1 MFSLGSRGRNSSWGL
16 KLHNLSLFDKI
27 LKLIWL
33 KRFIISK
40 CKWTVFPNDF
50 ELSNAFISGSD
61 YLERITEAT
70 SGIFWLDVIK
80 GFEKDAVLGQDLKNN
95 SPLWMNPNLRIL
107 IKREWLNKG
116 INTIAYFLGPMRC
129 IIPMS
134 EFMENFNVKTL
145 FLEYKS
151 ITIKIKNFV
160 EWKEIPLNA
169 ESAARNSS
177 LNVLLNLSENGC
189 S

>member
-1 MFSLGSRGRNSSWGL
+1 MGCF
-16 KLHNLSLFDKI
+16 F
-27 LKLIWL
+27 
-33 KRFIISK
+33 
-40 CKWTVFPNDF
+40 NDF
-50 ELSNAFISGSD
+50 ELSDAFISGSD
-61 YLERITEAT
+61 YLERITKAT
-70 SGIFWLDVIK
+70 YSVFWLDVIK
-80 GFEKDAVLGQDLKNN
+80 SFEIEAVLGQDVKNN
-95 SPLWMNPNLRIL
+95 SPLWMNPNLKIL

-116 INTIAYFLGPMRC
+116 INTIADFLG
-129 IIPMS
+129 PMS

-160 EWKEIPLNA
+160 EWKETPLNA
-169 ESAARNSS
+169 ESAARNSF